1 MKHIRNLYLLLLL
14 PLLFLTAC
22 GTTKKTSGSSTA
34 APKQGG
40 SNLKE
45 TDKINAIYAFFE
57 GQKEKVTGNE
67 QKAVEKFAQCLRIDP
82 KNHAAMFELAA
93 IYNQK
98 SKISDALFFAKSAAE
113 LDPKNEWYQL
123 LLANTYEK
131 SGKFNDAVVIYEQL
145 YKLHP
150 DRVEYLFNA
159 SDAYLMQGKLN
170 EAIKLYDKI
179 EEKIGV
185 NREMIQQKQRLYL
198 KMGKVNEAA
207 AELEKLIQS
216 EPGNLDN
223 YSLLVELWQVNN
235 QPEKA
240 RATIKRMEAI
250 DPDNPGIALALAEQ
264 FRSEGDRA
272 ASFEQLKKAFASP
285 QLASEVKIR
294 ILTSYLP
301 LVETSPEMM
310 DQSLELSKL
319 LSQTHPAEANPQ
331 SVYADFLNIN
341 KQYSEARTLY
351 RASLA
356 IDKKNLQA
364 WQQLLIIESELR
376 DYAAM
381 EQEAEEALGL
391 FPDQSVL
398 YLFSGIAASQ
408 NKNYETAAKKL
419 LSGSKLVVDN
429 DQQLMEF
436 YSNLGDVYDK
446 LKKFEDSDK
455 YYQKA
460 INIDGNNVYVL
471 NNWSY
476 YLSLRNEQLEKAAEM
491 SKRSNEL
498 SPNNPSFL
506 DTYGWILYMQAKY
519 ADALIWLD
527 KAIVAGGQEN
537 GTILE
542 HYGDTLFRLGKITE
556 ALDYWTRAKKT
567 GDHTELLDKKINDK
581 KLYE

>member
-1 MKHIRNLYLLLLL
+1 MKHLRIHTLFTAIALLLLA
-14 PLLFLTAC
+14 AC
-22 GTTKKTSGSSTA
+22 GTSKKAGTGSA
-34 APKQGG
+34 APPKQSGAA
-40 SNLKE
+40 LKE
-45 TDKINAIYAFFE
+45 QDRINATYAFFD
-57 GQKEKVTGNE
+57 GQKEKITGNE
-67 QKAVEKFAQCLRIDP
+67 QKALEKFAQCLRIDP
-82 KNHAAMFELAA
+82 TNHAAMFELAA
-93 IYNQK
+93 IYNRK
-98 SKISDALFFAKSAAE
+98 SKINDALFFAKAAAE
-113 LDPKNEWYQL
+113 LDPKNEWYRL

-131 SGKFNDAVVIYEQL
+131 SGKYSEAISIYQQL
-145 YKLHP
+145 YKQHP
-150 DRVEYLFNA
+150 GRIDYLFNA

-170 EAIKLYDKI
+170 EAIKIYDQI
-179 EEKIGV
+179 ESKIGL

-216 EPGNLDN
+216 EPTNLEN

-240 RATIKRMEAI
+240 RETIKRMQAI
-250 DPDNPGIALALAEQ
+250 DPENPSIALALAEQ
-264 FRSEGDRA
+264 FRSEGKRA
-272 ASFEQLKKAFASP
+272 ESFEQLKKAFASP

-310 DQSLELSKL
+310 DQALELSKL
-319 LSQTHPAEANPQ
+319 LSATHPAEANPQ

-341 KQYSEARTLY
+341 KQYNEARERY

-364 WQQLLIIESELR
+364 WQQLLILESELR
-376 DYAAM
+376 DYTAM
-381 EQEAEEALGL
+381 EAEAEEALGI

-398 YLFSGIAASQ
+398 YLFNGIAKIQ
-408 NKNYETAAKKL
+408 NKNHEAAAKTL

-446 LKKFEDSDK
+446 LKKYEESDK

-460 INIDGNNVYVL
+460 LNIDGNNVYVL

-476 YLSLRNEQLEKAAEM
+476 YLSLRNQQLDKAAEM
-491 SKRSNEL
+491 SKRANEI
-498 SPNNPSFL
+498 SPDNPSFL
-506 DTYGWILYMQAKY
+506 DTYGWILYKQGNY
-519 ADALIWLD
+519 AEAMTWLE
-527 KAIVAGGQEN
+527 KAMKSGAQEN

-542 HYGDTLFRLGKITE
+542 HYGDVLFRAGKTEE
-556 ALDYWTRAKKT
+556 ALEYWKKAKKT
-567 GDHTELLDKKINDK
+567 GDHSELLDKKINDR

>member
-1 MKHIRNLYLLLLL
+1 MRYIRYNS
-14 PLLFLTAC
+14 LFLISALFLLTGC
-22 GTTKKTSGSSTA
+22 GGAKQTTGSSPA
-34 APKQGG
+34 AAG
-40 SNLKE
+40 SNGGVLKE
-45 TDKINAIYAFFE
+45 QEKINAVYAFFD

-67 QKAVEKFAQCLRIDP
+67 QKAIEKFAQCLRIDP

-98 SKISDALFFAKSAAE
+98 SKINDALFFAKGAVNLE
-113 LDPKNEWYQL
+113 PKNEWYQL

-131 SGKFNDAVVIYEQL
+131 SGKFSEAIAVYEQL
-145 YKLHP
+145 IRQHP
-150 DRVEYLFNA
+150 QRVEYLFNE
-159 SDAYLMQGKLN
+159 SDAYLMQGKPV
-170 EAIKLYDKI
+170 EAIKIYDRI
-179 EEKIGV
+179 EEKIGI

-216 EPGNLDN
+216 EPENLDN

-240 RATIKRMEAI
+240 KETIRRMQAI
-250 DPDNPGIALALAEQ
+250 DPDNPSIALALAEQ
-264 FRSEGDRA
+264 YRSEGKKA
-272 ASFEQLKKAFASP
+272 ESFEQLKKAFASP
-285 QLASEVKIR
+285 QLASEIKIR

-301 LVETSPEMM
+301 LVEGSPEMM

-341 KQYSEARTLY
+341 KQYNEARTYY

-364 WQQLLIIESELR
+364 WQQLLILESELR
-376 DYAAM
+376 DYTAM
-381 EQEAEEALGL
+381 EQEAEEAQGL

-398 YLFSGIAASQ
+398 YLFNGIAKIQ
-408 NKNYETAAKKL
+408 NKNYEAAARTL

-436 YSNLGDVYDK
+436 YSNLGDVNDK
-446 LKKFEDSDK
+446 LKKYEESDK

-460 INIDGNNVYVL
+460 LNIDGSNAYVL

-476 YLSLRNEQLEKAAEM
+476 YLSLRKEQLDKAAEM
-491 SKRSNEL
+491 SKRSNEIN
-498 SPNNPSFL
+498 PNNPSFL
-506 DTYGWILYMQAKY
+506 DTYGWILYTQGKY
-519 ADALIWLD
+519 SEAQTWIE
-527 KAIVAGGQEN
+527 KAMNSGGQEN

-542 HYGDTLFRLGKITE
+542 HYGDILFRLGKETE
-556 ALDYWTRAKKT
+556 AMEYWQKAKKT
-567 GDHTELLDKKINDK
+567 GDHSGFLDKKINDK